1 MGRTLAAVVGTV
13 AIIALAIAA
22 PYIVGPAFLGLT
34 GMTAS
39 IATAAIMA
47 VGSIAI
53 SMGMRMIAGGAPVQR
68 SPTQA
73 PYPQGTAIVGAFG
86 PRPRHK
92 LDHSMPPV
100 REPWLIRWWN
110 RRDRRFAILQLM
122 GDCMAPELTDAFAI
136 VDATADIRE
145 GDLAWLGISDR
156 QEALGGPPGQEG
168 FVKRFVGVN
177 RELGFVECECTNPP
191 YTIHTGLRGLRWASR
206 IRATAP
212 TLKDAK
218 KLLRDVRRNPA
229 AFDAPLILRS

>member
-1 MGRTLAAVVGTV
+1 MGRTVAAVVGTV

-47 VGSIAI
+47 VGSVAI

-110 RRDRRFAILQLM
+110 RRDRRFAIIQLM

-191 YTIHTGLRGLRWASR
+191 YTIHTGLTGLRWAFR
-206 IRATAP
+206 VRATAR
-212 TLKDAK
+212 TFKEARRLLKAVQ
-218 KLLRDVRRNPA
+218 RDPA
-229 AFDAPLILRS
+229 AYDRPLMP